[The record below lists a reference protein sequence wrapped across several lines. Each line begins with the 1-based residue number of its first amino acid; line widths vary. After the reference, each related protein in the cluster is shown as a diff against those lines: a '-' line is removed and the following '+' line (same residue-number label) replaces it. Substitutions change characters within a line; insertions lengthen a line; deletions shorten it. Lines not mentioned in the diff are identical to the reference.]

1 MEENQ
6 KLRLPILIG
15 TVVLGAIFLIGLRWV
30 FTVTPSTEGAFFY
43 LFDYAVGLTMIFLP
57 CTLPLAFVIV
67 PLAMGKG
74 YARGFGIAVSFA
86 IGVTITL
93 SLYGAFLGY
102 VGGKIIGTVDPNT
115 VGAAGTAAQAAAERL
130 KNIMYAIAG
139 ALGLLFALGDIGL
152 TKFRVPTYSGA
163 FPSFIQKQQ
172 EFIKAGLLGLFL
184 GNVGVGC
191 PNPLFNAVI
200 VPSILVSGGAFQGWL
215 IMLVQALGRVT
226 PLFIL
231 AFLAILGVNATSFLM
246 KHRTR
251 VEHTTGWAM
260 VFVAGFLFTLGAFTH
275 DWYVYSGI
283 HTYLESIT
291 QEELVTTLLGK
302 QINQLGH
309 AHAVPN
315 TSPYLAWGSYV
326 MVTIWMI
333 PFVWMWR
340 RRRNEAKAM
349 PETPVVG
356 DGMTEK
362 QKEIRYTKIYGRSV
376 IALGLL
382 FYLLFGYVLPHNFLN
397 HASHGDMH
405 DESSESPVVGEFTTN
420 PSKPQVG
427 KQMSVT
433 LTLSDDK
440 GQPLTDLRIEHERL
454 LHFIFI
460 SEDLSDFQ
468 HIHIEDSGKGTSEME
483 KSAMFTLPVT
493 LLKTGRYAVAVNY
506 LHKEHEGVVRGFID
520 VGEGQKAVELKKDL
534 TRQKQF
540 GDVAVTLNA
549 GSIIKSGE
557 SANFEYIIKDANGS
571 PLGDLRSYL
580 GAPMHL
586 AIWSFDQEYFLHTH
600 GEVPVYG
607 HTVPQEATFGPYINA
622 HIVFPWPGLYKVF
635 AEFSRGGKVYETD
648 FTVEVKPGAMDASMM
663 TQGGHSH

>member
-115 VGAAGTAAQAAAERL
+115 VGAAGTAAQVAAERL

-139 ALGLLFALGDIGL
+139 ALGLSFALGDIGL

-340 RRRNEAKAM
+340 RRRSEADALSDT
-349 PETPVVG
+349 PEMS
-356 DGMTEK
+356 DGSMTEK
-362 QKEIRYTKIYGRSV
+362 QKAVRNAKLYGRSV
-376 IALGLL
+376 VTLGLL
-382 FYLLFGYVLPHNFLN
+382 LYLLFGYVLPDKFLN
-397 HASHGDMH
+397 HAVHSDM
-405 DESSESPVVGEFTTN
+405 SVSAPTVTTKFTTSPVE
-420 PSKPQVG
+420 PEAG
-427 KQMSVT
+427 KQT
-433 LTLSDDK
+433 LLTIALTDDK
-440 GQPLTDLRIEHERL
+440 NQPLTGLEISHERL
-454 LHFIFI
+454 IHFIVV
-460 SEDLSDFQ
+460 SEDLAEFQ
-468 HIHIEDSGKGTSEME
+468 HIHIEDFGGITEEM
-483 KSAMFTLPVT
+483 KKTGVFTLPV
-493 LLKTGRYAVAVNY
+493 KFPKAGRYAIAAGY
-506 LHKEHEGVVRGFID
+506 LHGTHEGVARG
-520 VGEGQKAVELKKDL
+520 VVNVSGEQKTVTLKKDL
-534 TRQKQF
+534 SREKRF
-540 GDVAVTLNA
+540 NDLLVTLST
-549 GSIIKSGE
+549 GSGVVKSGE
-557 SANFEYIIKDANGS
+557 STNFEYVVKDLKGS
-571 PLGDLRSYL
+571 PVGDLESYL
-580 GAPMHL
+580 SAPMHL

-600 GEVPVYG
+600 GEVPGYG
-607 HTVPQEATFGPYINA
+607 HTVPQGATFGPYINA